1 MMTQEEYVR
10 DAIGLLS
17 QLIATPSTS
26 RNEKDAADIMEKAL
40 RNYGF
45 TPHREANNVWV
56 ISPHFDEQKPTLLL
70 NAHIDTVKPVDS
82 WRRDPFAPTI
92 EGDTLYGLGSND
104 CGGGLCSLLQ
114 TFRMLTEKTQNYN
127 LIYLASAEEEV
138 SGKDGISR
146 ALPLLPKIDLAI
158 VGEPTGMQPAVAEK
172 GLMVL
177 DVIAHGKSGHA
188 ARNEGVN
195 AIYEALDDM
204 RWIRDYKFEKVSPFL
219 GSTKMTLTVVN
230 AGTQHNVIPDTCTML
245 VDIRTNEFYDNEEL
259 YHFICQH
266 LKSEVKAHSF
276 RLKSSRIDPEHP
288 LYKVCR
294 FVERKIKYADKSNN
308 FNLAEKFIELTRPPY
323 GLFQSY
329 AGMGMLAFAM
339 RPYVNKIFDLNGKPR
354 EVQHMVEDVVEVF
367 KSWEDGKISQKVTF
381 RFETPE
387 EGKIS
392 KAFIRVFNLTRFK
405 DISEI
410 SSLKNARWVMTHSF
424 VPEKKYPLWSLKFV
438 SDDVAKPEVKK
449 LVENINTICV
459 EVGSSNPNLLSE
471 TADGI
476 KLYEFELKN
485 LINDADNFRKGF
497 LAFLQ
502 TEESVKLNE
511 SEFDD
516 AVHYIST
523 HQQAEVGT
531 WNESEVLNALLKW
544 RVSTMPSVPPTPH
557 DHPLPPV
564 PPVTPPPTP
573 FAGQKR
579 QKALDKVD
587 QISDVYQAKN
597 LLHRIVD
604 LGYETILD
612 TILNN

>member
-1 MMTQEEYVR
+1 MMTQEEYVK
-10 DAIGLLS
+10 DAVGLLS

-26 RNEKDAADIMEKAL
+26 RNEKDAAGIMEKAL

-56 ISPHFDEQKPTLLL
+56 IDPHFDEQKPTLLL

-219 GSTKMTLTVVN
+219 GPTKMTLTVVN

-245 VDIRTNEFYDNEEL
+245 VDIRTNEFYDNKEL

-288 LYKVCR
+288 L
-294 FVERKIKYADKSNN
+294 IKKCVA
-308 FNLAEKFIELTRPPY
+308 
-323 GLFQSY
+323 
-329 AGMGMLAFAM
+329 MGM
-339 RPYVNKIFDLNGKPR
+339 KPFGSPTLSD
-354 EVQHMVEDVVEVF
+354 QALMHFPSF
-367 KSWEDGKISQKVTF
+367 KLGPGESSRSHSADE
-381 RFETPE
+381 
-387 EGKIS
+387 
-392 KAFIRVFNLTRFK
+392 FIK
-405 DISEI
+405 ISEI
-410 SSLKNARWVMTHSF
+410 ADAIA
-424 VPEKKYPLWSLKFV
+424 KYK
-438 SDDVAKPEVKK
+438 E
-449 LVENINTICV
+449 
-459 EVGSSNPNLLSE
+459 LL
-471 TADGI
+471 DGAAI
-476 KLYEFELKN
+476 
-485 LINDADNFRKGF
+485 
-497 LAFLQ
+497 
-502 TEESVKLNE
+502 
-511 SEFDD
+511 
-516 AVHYIST
+516 
-523 HQQAEVGT
+523 
-531 WNESEVLNALLKW
+531 
-544 RVSTMPSVPPTPH
+544 
-557 DHPLPPV
+557 
-564 PPVTPPPTP
+564 
-573 FAGQKR
+573 
-579 QKALDKVD
+579 
-587 QISDVYQAKN
+587 
-597 LLHRIVD
+597 
-604 LGYETILD
+604 
-612 TILNN
+612 